1 MINLFIGFLG
11 RSFIDNAAHL
21 GGMLSGAALAL
32 VVDYR
37 RPGDS
42 HGSATVWRVL
52 QIAAL
57 LLVVL
62 CFWKASRN
70 FGTPVV
76 QISVTPRDVFLNY
89 VNVMNQ
95 AQDTV
100 AAIVTESDTSTV
112 GPTVQALQT
121 VAAPDAPGDELR
133 KRLILVLVKSTT
145 QTVASPS
152 PSTGPR
158 RGPKLDAT
166 IVKEL
171 EAWQSDYN
179 AWHKSK
185 EQSFSH

>member
-1 MINLFIGFLG
+1 
-11 RSFIDNAAHL
+11 
-21 GGMLSGAALAL
+21 MLSGAALAL

-70 FGTPVV
+70 FSAASVV

-100 AAIVTESDTSTV
+100 AAIVTESDTSSV
-112 GPTVQALQT
+112 DPSVQALQT
-121 VAAPDAPGDELR
+121 VAAPDAQADELR
-133 KRLILVLVKSTT
+133 KRLIVLLVKSTT
-145 QTVASPS
+145 QAVASPS
-152 PSTGPR
+152 PSVGPR
-158 RGPKLDAT
+158 RGPKVDTAIL
-166 IVKEL
+166 KEF
-171 EAWQSDYN
+171 EAWKNAYN
-179 AWHKSK
+179 AWHK
-185 EQSFSH
+185 